1 MRTSLWFCPHSSR
14 KYQVSS
20 PKCVDIAELC
30 RVVIPE
36 LGRVSPYGGVRP
48 RSERGLGERRHRP
61 RHRGLRGREHPPL
74 VGDDGCAALSRRDPP
89 AHHRRRRREQRLPAP
104 PVEWELQKLADETGL
119 EIAVCHL
126 PPGTSKWNKIEHRL
140 FSAITQNWRASRSS
154 VTRSSS
160 SSSPRR
166 LRRPASFAPTRNP
179 SARTWGRGSQRTR
192 PFTRLGGVGE
202 SACRI
207 RRVFMTGPHPRP
219 SGRPE
224 DRHVRASPTR

>member
-1 MRTSLWFCPHSSR
+1 M
-14 KYQVSS
+14 
-20 PKCVDIAELC
+20 
-30 RVVIPE
+30 
-36 LGRVSPYGGVRP
+36 GVRP

-61 RHRGLRGREHPPL
+61 RHRGPRGREHPPL
-74 VGDDGCAALSRRDPP
+74 VGDDGCAALSLTRPACSSPPTPAGATATGSACGVGAPEARRRDGP
-89 AHHRRRRREQRLPAP
+89 RDRRLP
-104 PVEWELQKLADETGL
+104 LAARDEQ
-119 EIAVCHL
+119 VD
-126 PPGTSKWNKIEHRL
+126 KIEHRL